1 MFKYEEHKLNGFSFG
16 FHISIRFTIRIYMY
30 FYYISIVRL
39 HPAVWN
45 TFIISAAKLC
55 HDRFVYTELFVD

>member
-16 FHISIRFTIRIYMY
+16 FIFQSG
-30 FYYISIVRL
+30 YICIVRL

-55 HDRFVYTELFVD
+55 HDRFVYTELFVY